1 MGSTPPLRPSM
12 HAQEVYADLDA
23 RPPPSSAPGSAD
35 NGSSS
40 HSQSSEPLH
49 AAAQQNGSAGG
60 GSGGTGAPTDS
71 TSSLS
76 ASGSAESRHSGGDGG
91 GGGSGGGGS
100 AGEAGATQASELS
113 VRGGSTST
121 SMRRLLSDA
130 GWSDSD
136 MLVSVYYVGVD
147 YEYRRW
153 VGLAGRP
160 GSLLNMRPEDTHQ

>member
-1 MGSTPPLRPSM
+1 MRPSM

-40 HSQSSEPLH
+40 SHSQPSEPSYV
-49 AAAQQNGSAGG
+49 AAQQDGGADGSSG
-60 GSGGTGAPTDS
+60 GSGAPTDS
-71 TSSLS
+71 ASSLS
-76 ASGSAESRHSGGDGG
+76 ASGSAQSCRSGGDGG
-91 GGGSGGGGS
+91 GGGSGGGSS
-100 AGEAGATQASELS
+100 AGEAGATQDSGLS

-130 GWSDSD
+130 GWSDLD

-153 VGLAGRP
+153 AGLAGRP
-160 GSLLNMRPEDTHQ
+160 GLLNRCLERISLIF